1 VRLQTIGPLPG
12 GRALLVTCSSPV
24 LPLADALIDVFG
36 AVKGTLR
43 VAVPSTASGGL
54 VDAAD

>member
-1 VRLQTIGPLPG
+1 VTPLPG

-24 LPLADALIDVFG
+24 LPLAEALLAVFG
-36 AVKGTLR
+36 AASGTLR
-43 VAVPSTASGGL
+43 VAVPSTCSGGL

>member
-1 VRLQTIGPLPG
+1 
-12 GRALLVTCSSPV
+12 V
-24 LPLADALIDVFG
+24 LPLADAGLDVFG